1 MIHKKATIESGVE
14 IGNDVFVWAQTT
26 IRRNSR
32 IGDGTSIGIDAYIGV
47 GVKIGS
53 NCKIQNGAYI
63 YEPAQIGDSV
73 FIGPRVIMTND
84 KNPRAVNQ
92 HGNPKNS
99 EDWTP
104 VGVIVG
110 SGASIGAGAI
120 CVAPIHIGSWASIA
134 AGSVVTKDVPDF
146 ALMMGVPAKRVGWVG
161 FTGFNLLEKGPF
173 WVCPDTGAKFK
184 VKFSPDGREYL
195 THISDVV

>member
-1 MIHKKATIESGVE
+1 MIHGTAIIESGVE
-14 IGNDVFVWAQTT
+14 MGQNVFVWAHTT
-26 IRRNSR
+26 VRRNSK

-63 YEPAQIGDSV
+63 YEPADIGDSV

-84 KNPRAVNQ
+84 KNPRAINQ
-92 HGNPKNS
+92 QGEPKTL

-104 VGVIVG
+104 VGVTVG
-110 SGASIGAGAI
+110 NGASIGAGVI

-134 AGSVVTKDVPDF
+134 AGAVVTKDVPDF
-146 ALMMGVPAKRVGWVG
+146 AMMMGVPAKRVGWVG
-161 FTGFNLLEKGPF
+161 FTGFTLEETGPL
-173 WVCPDTGAKFK
+173 WICPDTGAKFIIK
-184 VKFSPDGREYL
+184 QNSDGREYL
-195 THISDVV
+195 THIANVI